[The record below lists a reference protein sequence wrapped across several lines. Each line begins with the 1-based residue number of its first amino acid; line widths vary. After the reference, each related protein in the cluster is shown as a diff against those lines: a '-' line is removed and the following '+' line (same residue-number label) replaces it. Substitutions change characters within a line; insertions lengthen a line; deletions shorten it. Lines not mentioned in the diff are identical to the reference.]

1 MVKFVADSSCD
12 MLDMPGVCFVS
23 VPLTIHTDNKQWT
36 DDDTMDIS
44 DMLDTL
50 SVYKGRSY
58 TSCPGIEAW
67 LTAYEGADT
76 IYVGTLTSGLSGTY
90 NAALAAANIYRQKHP
105 NVQIEVFDTL
115 STGPELRLLMEKLV
129 ELDSEG
135 LSFSEVCKAA
145 HAYMKQ
151 TRLFFSFCSLHNF
164 AQNGRVSKAVAAAV
178 GMLGIRIVGTA
189 SPQGTIEPI
198 TKCRGDKRALNALF
212 RRTGYYRFQQRQ
224 TANRSYTKPGTC
236 RYLCF
241 PGPSKIP
248 TGRHTCLSCPWAVQL
263 LRRTWSYFFRCR
275 NLLTILFC
283 FAVRIKHPGY

>member
-23 VPLTIHTDNKQWT
+23 VPLTIHTDNTQWT

-198 TKCRGDKRALNALF
+198 TKCRGDKRALNALLSELDTIGF
-212 RRTGYYRFQQRQ
+212 SKGKLRIGHTQNQALADTFASLVRQKYPQADILVYPARGLCSYYGERG
-224 TANRSYTKPGTC
+224 A
-236 RYLCF
+236 
-241 PGPSKIP
+241 I
-248 TGRHTCLSCPWAVQL
+248 
-263 LRRTWSYFFRCR
+263 FFGAE
-275 NLLTILFC
+275 TF
-283 FAVRIKHPGY
+283 